1 MNQSKK
7 GYGMRSWLLGFVAS
21 VIGLLTGVWMG
32 VGMWPT
38 SLLASESGFM
48 FALSLVEKS
57 LAEDDIP
64 EAKRRLELF
73 YLSNRD
79 GQLDD
84 LYQNEFFLNE
94 PQKKEWDFVLE
105 KRVKE
110 IEE

>member
-7 GYGMRSWLLGFVAS
+7 GYRMRSWLFGFVAS

-32 VGMWPT
+32 VGMAPN
-38 SLLASESGFM
+38 SLLASEGGF
-48 FALSLVEKS
+48 LQVLRIVDNS

>member
-48 FALSLVEKS
+48 FALSLVEK
-57 LAEDDIP
+57 AWRRTTFR
-64 EAKRRLELF
+64 KRKGVWS
-73 YLSNRD
+73 YST
-79 GQLDD
+79 
-84 LYQNEFFLNE
+84 
-94 PQKKEWDFVLE
+94 
-105 KRVKE
+105 
-110 IEE
+110 